1 MHVLYPYNTT
11 KDRIIHFFYDY
22 LKVYIYS
29 KMDNI
34 CIKYT
39 LGRPYNELVMVL

>member
-1 MHVLYPYNTT
+1 MFYTL
-11 KDRIIHFFYDY
+11 IILPKTELIFYDY